1 MRPVTI
7 DQILGFE
14 QWERVRPVLRP
25 LFIREK
31 EHRRLAVGA
40 HLTLLFENAQTVWYQ
55 VEEMVR
61 AEHMSDPDAVQHE
74 LDTYN
79 ALLPAAGEL
88 SATLLIE
95 YADPRERDEA
105 LSKLVGLDRHL
116 YLKMNDRRVPARF
129 DETQM
134 EAGAISAVQFV
145 RFSTEGADAD
155 QLIKL
160 AAAGAL
166 AVEVDH
172 PSLTASAPIAGAF
185 ARALADDL
193 RQESLS
199 DAPRA

>member
-1 MRPVTI
+1 MKPVTI
-7 DQILGFE
+7 DRILGFE

-31 EHRRLAVGA
+31 ERRRLAVGA

-61 AEHMSDPDAVQHE
+61 AERMSDPDAVQHE

-79 ALLPAAGEL
+79 ELLPAAGEL

-95 YADPRERDEA
+95 YADARERDEA

-116 YLKMNDRRVPARF
+116 YLRMNDRRVPARF
-129 DETQM
+129 DENQM
-134 EAGAISAVQFV
+134 ETGAISAVQFV

-155 QLIKL
+155 QLIEL

-172 PSLTASAPIAGAF
+172 PSLTAKAPIAGTF
-185 ARALADDL
+185 ARALAEDL
-193 RQESLS
+193 REE
-199 DAPRA
+199 